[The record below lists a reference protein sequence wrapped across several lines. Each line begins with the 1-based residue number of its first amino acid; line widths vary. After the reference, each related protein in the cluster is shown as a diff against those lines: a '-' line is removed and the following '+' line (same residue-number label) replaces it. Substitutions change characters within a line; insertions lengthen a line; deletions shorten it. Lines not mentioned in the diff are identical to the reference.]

1 MRLEDLRERGRQIT
15 LAEADGRE
23 VDKDGDLA
31 GHVSPGRNVTQRTVN
46 RKQCQLPDRPLVTL
60 GDGDERFRLDSASI
74 GVFPPCQCFEAD
86 HPTGPGVCDRLV
98 VKDHLTEMH
107 RPAKLG
113 ALQGVARVAIP
124 ERAVGVEPGHQPE
137 QEEHGRLVDLLDS
150 TRVALRERPHE
161 QHS

>member
-1 MRLEDLRERGRQIT
+1 M
-15 LAEADGRE
+15 
-23 VDKDGDLA
+23 V
-31 GHVSPGRNVTQRTVN
+31 
-46 RKQCQLPDRPLVTL
+46 
-60 GDGDERFRLDSASI
+60 
-74 GVFPPCQCFEAD
+74 PPCQCFEAD
-86 HPTGPGVCDRLV
+86 HPTGPSVCDRLV
-98 VKDHLTEMH
+98 VKDHLAELH

-161 QHS
+161 QHSGGTLAPRRPPRTPYITARSVIGTTANSMMPGSATAKRKIEMPMSMPTAAALNSTDRDIRTLTII